1 MFSLM
6 GWEFEIKHVEI
17 VFWVFTFLFD
27 FGLRFALFNLIDS
40 CDKFFKKKQG
50 DDMIVDTVCL
60 NQVLLIFRMVR
71 LHVWLVHWWDEAVQA
86 EI

>member
-40 CDKFFKKKQG
+40 CDNFFKKKQG

-60 NQVLLIFRMVR
+60 NQVLFIFRMVL